1 MTTFRF
7 IVSVALTATLALVV
21 SCASK
26 DSGCQAFNYDV
37 DPATVGVT
45 AEQVASLDSL
55 LQSFID
61 TKQMPCVTVF
71 VAKGGDVV
79 YNKSFGMK
87 NLETQ
92 APAEVYNDLINKQ
105 SHNEKVSFFVPEFN
119 IWSVDAVCISSAA
132 YS

>member
-1 MTTFRF
+1 MATFRF

-26 DSGCQAFNYDV
+26 DSGCQAF
-37 DPATVGVT
+37 
-45 AEQVASLDSL
+45 
-55 LQSFID
+55 ID
-61 TKQMPCVTVF
+61 TKQMPCVTAF

-92 APAEVYNDLINKQ
+92 APVEVYNDLINKQ
-105 SHNEKVSFFVPEFN
+105 SHNEKVSFFVPDCN
-119 IWSVDAVCISSAA
+119 IWSVDAFCISSAA